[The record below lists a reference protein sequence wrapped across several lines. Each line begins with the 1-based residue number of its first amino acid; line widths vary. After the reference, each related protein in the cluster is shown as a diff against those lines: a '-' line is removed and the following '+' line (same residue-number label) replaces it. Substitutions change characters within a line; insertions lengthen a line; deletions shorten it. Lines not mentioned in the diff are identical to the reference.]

1 LEKQGK
7 DVLILFSK
15 YLFQEQFSFSNS
27 SYNKNLRY
35 KTMSLIEEI
44 KSFFLRGSALSRL
57 IGINVAVF
65 ILIGLVRVTLFLFNS
80 PLNYD
85 NIMNWVGV
93 PSGIATLLI
102 RPWTLFS
109 YMFIHFDFFHI
120 LFNMIMLYIGGRLFK
135 EFLGENRL
143 TGTYILGGLAGALVF
158 IVAYN
163 LFPVFSEARLMS
175 VAIGAS
181 ASVLAIFIAVATYM
195 PNYQLPLLIIG
206 RIPLKYIAI
215 FFVVVDLLSIDRGN
229 AGGHLAHLGGAMW
242 GFLYISLLR
251 GGKDPAAYTGA
262 WVKALGTIFK
272 PKPKMR
278 VEYRNRRPLNDDEYN
293 KQRVINQKRMDQI
306 LDKISQHGYDSLTSD
321 EKEILFKLSNK
332 Q

>member
-1 LEKQGK
+1 
-7 DVLILFSK
+7 
-15 YLFQEQFSFSNS
+15 
-27 SYNKNLRY
+27 
-35 KTMSLIEEI
+35 MSLLDEI
-44 KSFFLRGSALSRL
+44 KGFFLKGSVLARL
-57 IGINVAVF
+57 IGINVTIFVVV
-65 ILIGLVRVTLFLFNS
+65 GLFRVTLFLFNA

-85 NIMNWVGV
+85 GIINWVGV

-102 RPWTLFS
+102 RPWTLIT

-120 LFNMIMLYIGGRLFK
+120 FFNMIMLYIGGRLFK

-143 TGTYILGGLAGALVF
+143 TGTYILGGLAGAFVF
-158 IVAYN
+158 IVGYN
-163 LFPVFSEARLMS
+163 LFPVFSEARFIS

-206 RIPLKYIAI
+206 RIRLKYIAI
-215 FFVVVDLLSIDRGN
+215 FFVIIDLLSIDRGN
-229 AGGHLAHLGGAMW
+229 AGGHLAHLGGALW
-242 GFLYISLLR
+242 GYLYISLLR
-251 GGKDPAAYTGA
+251 SGKDPAASAGI
-262 WVKALGTIFK
+262 WVKALGSIFK

-293 KQRVINQKRMDQI
+293 KQRVQNQKRMDQI
-306 LDKISQHGYDSLTSD
+306 LDKISQRGYESLTSE

-332 Q
+332 N